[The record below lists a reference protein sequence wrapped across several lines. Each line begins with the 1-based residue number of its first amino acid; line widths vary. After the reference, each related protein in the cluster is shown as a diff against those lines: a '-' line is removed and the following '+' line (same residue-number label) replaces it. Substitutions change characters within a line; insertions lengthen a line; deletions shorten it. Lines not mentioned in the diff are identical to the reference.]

1 MRKILKNEKYFPIK
15 SANPPRFIRCFAN
28 FIKLWEIACR
38 ANLTLTFSIPRKEN
52 LVNAKFC
59 FKLPK
64 KLSISIF
71 LFEYMFLVSSFSKSK
86 YLCFAFNSSY
96 VGLYSI
102 VLFPFAFVHRCFIG
116 QSLQSSHL
124 YFLKSLLYPYLSVL
138 LIYFSKSTYLLFAHM
153 KLSLNTSYFQFDE
166 FFMSFCICSSVL
178 FSSYYMVLVL
188 DNYFLHSKYS
198 FLHFRILH
206 QLLLFLVLLFLV
218 L

>member
-1 MRKILKNEKYFPIK
+1 MEILKNEKYFPIK
-15 SANPPRFIRCFAN
+15 SANPPCSIRCFAN

-38 ANLTLTFSIPRKEN
+38 ANSTLTFSIPRREN

-71 LFEYMFLVSSFSKSK
+71 LFKYMFLVSSFSKSK

-102 VLFPFAFVHRCFIG
+102 VLLPFAFVHKCFIG
-116 QSLQSSHL
+116 HSLQSSHL
-124 YFLKSLLYPYLSVL
+124 YCLKSLLYPYLSVL

-166 FFMSFCICSSVL
+166 FFYVFFVFVHL
-178 FSSYYMVLVL
+178 FFSHHIIWY
-188 DNYFLHSKYS
+188 
-198 FLHFRILH
+198 
-206 QLLLFLVLLFLV
+206 
-218 L
+218 